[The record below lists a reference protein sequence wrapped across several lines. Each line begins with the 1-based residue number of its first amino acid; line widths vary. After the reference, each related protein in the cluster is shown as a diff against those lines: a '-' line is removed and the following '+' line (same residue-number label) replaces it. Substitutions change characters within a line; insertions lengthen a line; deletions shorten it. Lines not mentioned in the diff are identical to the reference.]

1 LYPTNN
7 SAKTSSYPE
16 KKRLCN
22 YWRKNSLNRRC
33 RSFFFWTRKNQMKR
47 EKLQKN
53 ERVEGR
59 TENESLLFF
68 TFPPGFFFSSFYLT
82 SDTFID
88 WLSLDKEREKKTNF
102 FVCN

>member
-1 LYPTNN
+1 
-7 SAKTSSYPE
+7 
-16 KKRLCN
+16 
-22 YWRKNSLNRRC
+22 
-33 RSFFFWTRKNQMKR
+33 MKR

-88 WLSLDKEREKKTNF
+88 
-102 FVCN
+102 